1 MVLIKDMQ
9 MPFSCDRCRLKDAR
23 YHECKV
29 AWRRISAY
37 SEDYTMRKPKWCP
50 LVEVETYG
58 PEGTLYK
65 EK

>member
-1 MVLIKDMQ
+1 MVLIKDMN
-9 MPFSCDRCRLKDAR
+9 MPYSCDTCRLHDAR

-29 AWRRISAY
+29 MWKKASNY
-37 SEDYTMRKPKWCP
+37 VNRKPTWCP
-50 LVEVETYG
+50 LVEVEPCG